1 MFSPILKT
9 NLYVGEYWIDPN
21 EGVPEDAIKVYCN
34 FSFNATCLYSSNGK
48 KVMVDLTVRIFLVQ
62 KRAKPIDE
70 NNLHRNFSLSMFTL
84 S

>member
-1 MFSPILKT
+1 MRCLSMFSPILKT

-48 KVMVDLTVRIFLVQ
+48 KVMFDLTVRIILVQ
-62 KRAKPIDE
+62 KRA
-70 NNLHRNFSLSMFTL
+70 
-84 S
+84 